1 MNTIEHYVL
10 EVLEE
15 PIHHVFENSEC
26 YTVKVRY
33 NAYGVEGIGEVF
45 CYTKQDAYN
54 VKVGYKYLA

>member
-1 MNTIEHYVL
+1 MNLIDHCVL

-33 NAYGVEGIGEVF
+33 DAYGVESVGEVF
-45 CYTKQDAYN
+45 CNTKKEAYN